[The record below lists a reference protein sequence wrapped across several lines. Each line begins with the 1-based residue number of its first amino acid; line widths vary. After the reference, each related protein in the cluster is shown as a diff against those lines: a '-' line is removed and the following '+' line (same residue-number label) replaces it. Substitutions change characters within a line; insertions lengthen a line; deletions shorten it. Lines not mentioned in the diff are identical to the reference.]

1 MYQFSTIS
9 ICVLLLAMMMLS
21 VEVGRWIGKRR
32 RATFAEADR
41 SQINAIQAAIL
52 GLFALLL
59 GFTFTMSVQRY
70 DGRTAAVADEANA
83 IGTAY
88 LRSDLLEP
96 ADGEQA
102 RSILR
107 RYVDLRVQAGGV
119 SLPAQSDLDELNAQ
133 AAGLQNQLWS
143 LGVSAAEAD
152 PNPVTA
158 GLYLQAVNTLIDAQG
173 SRSAALQNHVPEPV
187 LLLLMTVFVTGGGV
201 VGYATGLSTGRR
213 PLFATLAMTL
223 LIVLVVFVV
232 VDLDRPRR
240 GLIQTNQTSL
250 LELRSSIAE

>member
-1 MYQFSTIS
+1 MYRFSTIS
-9 ICVLLLAMMMLS
+9 ICILLLAMMMLS

-32 RATFAEADR
+32 RDTFAEADR

-70 DGRTAAVADEANA
+70 DGRTVAVATEANA

-88 LRSDLLEP
+88 LRSELLNP
-96 ADGEQA
+96 SDREQA

-107 RYVDLRVQAGGV
+107 RYTDLRLQAAGV
-119 SLPAQSDLDELNAQ
+119 SLPLQSDLNELTAQ
-133 AAGLQNQLWS
+133 AAGLQGQLWS

-152 PNPVTA
+152 PNPVTT

-201 VGYATGLSTGRR
+201 VGYATGLSGGRR

-240 GLIQTNQTSL
+240 GLIQINQTSL
-250 LELRSSIAE
+250 IELQSSIAE